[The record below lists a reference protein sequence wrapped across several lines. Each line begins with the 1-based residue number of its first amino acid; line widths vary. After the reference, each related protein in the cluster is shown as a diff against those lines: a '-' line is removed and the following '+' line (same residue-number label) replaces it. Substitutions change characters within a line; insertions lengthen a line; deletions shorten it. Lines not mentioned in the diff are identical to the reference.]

1 MQFPNEKQLQRL
13 KEKYPAGTI
22 LKVISMDDPYH
33 PIPSGTLGEVT
44 MVDDAGTIHMR
55 WQNGSSLGIIE
66 GVDSFE
72 VVDGVKTICYNETKL
87 WASRKEAVDFFLVGM
102 HESDGS
108 EKHRYL
114 NVYLK
119 LMAGETIADDSD

>member
-13 KEKYPAGTI
+13 KDKYPVGTI

-33 PIPSGTLGEVT
+33 PIPSGTLDEVT

-72 VVDGVKTICYNETKL
+72 VVDGVKTICYNEAKL
-87 WASRKEAVDFFLVGM
+87 WA
-102 HESDGS
+102 
-108 EKHRYL
+108 
-114 NVYLK
+114 
-119 LMAGETIADDSD
+119 

>member
-33 PIPSGTLGEVT
+33 PIPLGTLGEVT

-87 WASRKEAVDFFLVGM
+87 WASRKEAVDVFLVGM

-119 LMAGETIADDSD
+119 LMEGMAVCDDSD

>member
-33 PIPSGTLGEVT
+33 PIPLGTLGEVT

-108 EKHRYL
+108 AKHRYL

-119 LMAGETIADDSD
+119 LMEGMAVCDDSD